1 MSGPPATAKPEPPD
15 ERRGG
20 SASATNRHAS
30 ADRVAAI
37 PLEGSGAPFS
47 RTALWVIAGLVVASL
62 ATVVALTLLAEDN
75 LQAEPSNGAD
85 GYSASA
91 IGHRGAIKLLRN
103 LDIPV
108 VVSQSNSAAKA
119 KGGLL
124 VIAEP
129 LVTDETSAD
138 RFIAMVHSAERVLVV
153 LPKWWTTPSSSH
165 KEWANDVN
173 LVPTEDVAA
182 VLEKLSLDEAMVARA
197 DEPIAPVAVPGDPLP
212 GMLPE
217 VTIQH
222 AAQTLDGG
230 YFEDSLA
237 ADPGG
242 TAGTLVGWTTV
253 GDTRVTVLTDPD
265 VMNNHGLDEGKN
277 ARFLVGL
284 VDKLR
289 NGGPVVFDEI
299 AHGYTLE
306 PSIWKLMF
314 QWPLVLATL
323 QALICILVIVAATAG
338 RFGPPARTERPYA
351 AGKDFL
357 IRNTAALLR
366 YGGHDAEALYR
377 YFTVTVQQVRAV
389 LHAPRD
395 LNPEQLSKWLE
406 RIRVARRG
414 TIALPELEQWV
425 EAASSDPALAR
436 RIPEVAMRIH
446 RWRQEMT
453 RGSDEHP

>member
-1 MSGPPATAKPEPPD
+1 VSDPAAPADKPRVTNAGAP
-15 ERRGG
+15 
-20 SASATNRHAS
+20 ASAPELR
-30 ADRVAAI
+30 RAI
-37 PLEGSGAPFS
+37 PLEGTGAPFS
-47 RTALWVIAGLVVASL
+47 RATLWVVAALVLASL
-62 ATVVALTLLAEDN
+62 ATVVALTIMAEDM
-75 LQAEPSNGAD
+75 QAEPSNGAD

-108 VVSQSNSAAKA
+108 VVSQSNSADKA

-138 RFIAMVHSAERVLVV
+138 RFLTMVHSAERVLVV
-153 LPKWWTTPSSSH
+153 LPKWWTAPSMGR
-165 KEWANDVN
+165 KEWASHVE

-182 VLEKLSLDEAMVARA
+182 VLKQLSLDDTRVVRA
-197 DEPIAPVAVPGDPLP
+197 DVPIKPIPADPVAD
-212 GMLPE
+212 MLPD
-217 VTIQH
+217 VTIAH
-222 AAQTLDGG
+222 AAQTLEGG
-230 YFEDSLA
+230 FFEDSLA
-237 ADPGG
+237 VDAGG
-242 TAGTLVGWTTV
+242 TGGTLLGWTTV
-253 GDTRVTVLTDPD
+253 GDTKVTVLTDPD

-277 ARFLVGL
+277 ARFLVAL
-284 VDKLR
+284 VEKLR
-289 NGGPVVFDEI
+289 AGGPVVFDEV

-323 QALICILVIVAATAG
+323 QALVCILVIVAATAG
-338 RFGPPARTERPYA
+338 RFGPPARTHRPYG

-366 YGGHDAEALYR
+366 YGGHDSEALFR

-395 LNPEQLSKWLE
+395 LQPAQLSAWLE
-406 RIRVARRG
+406 RIRAARRG
-414 TIALPELEQWV
+414 TISYPELEQWV
-425 EAASSDPALAR
+425 HAAASDPALAR